1 MTGEEIKALRLRLG
15 LTQAELGEAIGVFWN
30 TVSRWEA
37 GKMEPSTLALR
48 ALAELDRK
56 RSRIQKKQK
65 D

>member
-37 GKMEPSTLALR
+37 GKMEPATLALR

-65 D
+65 E

>member
-37 GKMEPSTLALR
+37 GKMRPSTMALR
-48 ALAELDRK
+48 ALIELDKK
-56 RSRIQKKQK
+56 RSRMQQKRK
-65 D
+65 

>member
-37 GKMEPSTLALR
+37 GKMAPSTLALR
-48 ALAELDRK
+48 ALAELDRT

-65 D
+65 E

>member
-15 LTQAELGEAIGVFWN
+15 LTQTELGEAIGVFWN

-48 ALAELDRK
+48 ALAELGRK

-65 D
+65 E

>member
-15 LTQAELGEAIGVFWN
+15 LTQTELGDVIGVYWG

-37 GKMEPSTLALR
+37 GKMMPSTLALR

-65 D
+65 E

>member
-1 MTGEEIKALRLRLG
+1 MTCEEIKALRLRLG
-15 LTQAELGEAIGVFWN
+15 LTQTELGDVIGVYWG

-48 ALAELDRK
+48 ALTELDRK

-65 D
+65 E